1 MPVMESA
8 APAPEQLRL
17 RLKEPLPGEEAHA
30 LMRPHR
36 RPGLLR
42 TIPPEQSHSGAVLIL
57 LVPPE
62 TQHSRSTVRLPLIER
77 TDDGGPHAGQ
87 IALPGGRVEEGDSSI
102 AETAL
107 REAREEIGLDPTA
120 CRVLGTLTPLHI
132 DVSGF
137 IVTPVVAWY
146 LRPPQKGS
154 NPFRPDPREVRR
166 IISIDPGVLAQSYSV
181 EEVVARG
188 YRFPVPAFRVGQ
200 TVIWGATAMILAEF
214 SLLWENSP
222 ADPGE
227 VRSSTPAPGPPPAP

>member
-1 MPVMESA
+1 MLVMESA
-8 APAPEQLRL
+8 APAPEQLGL
-17 RLKEPLPGEEAHA
+17 RLKEPLPGEDAHA
-30 LMRPHR
+30 LMRPRH
-36 RPGLLR
+36 RPGLVQ

-62 TQHSRSTVRLPLIER
+62 AQNSRSTVTIPLIER
-77 TDDGGPHAGQ
+77 SDDGGPHAGQ

-102 AETAL
+102 AEAAL
-107 REAREEIGLDPTA
+107 REAREEIGLDPAA

-137 IVTPVVAWY
+137 VVTPVVAWY
-146 LRPPQKGS
+146 LRSPSKGS
-154 NPFRPDPREVRR
+154 QSFRADPREVRR
-166 IISIDPGVLAQSYSV
+166 IISIDPGILARSHSV

-188 YRFPVPAFRVGQ
+188 HRFPVPAFRVGK

-214 SLLWENSP
+214 SLLWGNSP

-227 VRSSTPAPGPPPAP
+227 VRSSTPAPGPHFAP